1 MRIKKINFLIPSLGT
16 GGAERVITILANYFC
31 NQDYVVQIFTYSRST
46 ASSYYIDDRVQLIHL
61 VSSKSKVVRFIKSV
75 IFLAIDK
82 QQNKIPVISFLPTPN
97 LVNIVSGVLVLKIGL
112 TIVSLRNNYR
122 FYSAFDRLMIKYFYH
137 YSRAIVSPS
146 ARMASDLEGV
156 ISRNGRIFGIRNPSL
171 FSAHEIRSKR
181 RDRWKLR
188 FSLISRLEHHKRVTE
203 VCETFSRKSLG
214 DVVLRICGEGSIQD
228 ELLSRFSKHKNIE
241 FLGRIDHI
249 HEVLSETDY
258 LIHSSKYEGYPNAVL
273 ESVLSGVKVVS
284 FADCDYGVDEIVINE
299 NFGWILDDLTDL
311 LAFIEYLKEI
321 KPERI
326 SKKNVQ
332 YCAALHDIN
341 AIGSEW
347 ESLISG

>member
-1 MRIKKINFLIPSLGT
+1 MRIKRINFLIPSLGT

-31 NQDYVVQIFTYSRST
+31 SQDYVVQIFTYSRST
-46 ASSYYIDDRVQLIHL
+46 TSNYYIDDRVQLIHL
-61 VSSKSKVVRFIKSV
+61 ESSKSKVVRFIKSV
-75 IFLAIDK
+75 LFLAIDK
-82 QQNKIPVISFLPTPN
+82 HRNKIPVISFLPTPN
-97 LVNIVSGVLVLKIGL
+97 LVNIVSGVLVFKIEL

-122 FYSAFDRLMIKYFYH
+122 FYSIFDRLVIKYFYH

-156 ISRNGRIFGIRNPSL
+156 ISRNDRIFCIRNPSL
-171 FSAHEIRSKR
+171 FSVREVRSEK

-188 FSLISRLEHHKRVTE
+188 FNLISRLERHKRVAE
-203 VCETFSRKSLG
+203 VCDIFSRKSLS
-214 DVVLRICGEGSIQD
+214 DVVLRICGDGSMRD
-228 ELLSRFSKHKNIE
+228 ELVARFSKHKNIE
-241 FLGRIDHI
+241 FLGRTDQI
-249 HEVLSETDY
+249 HEVLSNSDY

-284 FADCDYGVDEIVINE
+284 FADCDYGVDEILVNE

-311 LAFIEYLKEI
+311 PAFIEYLKEI

-332 YCAALHDIN
+332 SCAALHEIN

-347 ESLISG
+347 ESLVGG